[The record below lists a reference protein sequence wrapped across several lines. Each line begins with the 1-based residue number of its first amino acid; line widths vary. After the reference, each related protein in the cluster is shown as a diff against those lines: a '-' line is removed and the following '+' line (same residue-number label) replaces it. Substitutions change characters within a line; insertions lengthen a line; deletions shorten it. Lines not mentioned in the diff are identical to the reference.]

1 MLSQFY
7 LKHKGER
14 LEIREDNVYTV
25 CPKCGREHSVDLQ
38 DILSAPDA
46 DLYSTSVYCEDC
58 SK

>member
-7 LKHKGER
+7 LKCNSER

-25 CPKCGREHSVDLQ
+25 CPQCGREHSVDLQ
-38 DILSAPDA
+38 DILSVPDA

>member
-25 CPKCGREHSVDLQ
+25 CPKCGREHTVDIQ
-38 DILSAPDA
+38 DVLSTPDA